1 MPRWYT
7 EGMQEVYKL
16 VRNQGA
22 MMTFMIDDQANWAR
36 TEGQARVQCEVMVH
50 LLAAL
55 GFYLRPDKCQLRPVQ
70 RLKFLGLEVDTM
82 NMKFWVPQDKLDRI
96 VALADRLL
104 HPSSQLSDRDLAR
117 LAGKLLACT
126 LAVDI
131 APLLARGLYLAMVGK
146 GQWDQLRPSSK
157 ELRSQLRW
165 CVSMLQ
171 RYNGTR
177 LIKREASLIIV
188 GDASDVGAGAFTPNG
203 ELQQAGLGNKFLSTW
218 NLEQLRLLREA
229 AFSSTVREVL
239 TLLQFVDQVGE
250 DAPHLLAGRRGQ
262 YRTDS
267 QPAWAVINGQAGNPV
282 VYPYVRQLWER
293 CKQLD
298 FELEVVWYP
307 REEGGQQIADALS
320 KLPDN
325 TQWRLGRRVM
335 DQLASWASAL
345 ELDGS
350 PCGRRFSVDLFADD
364 HTHQAPMFFSRH
376 YCPGTSGINA
386 FSQRWDCYWA
396 GGRWHRHFGLCN
408 GPFTCLGRIL
418 RKITDERADVALV
431 YPCWPRYW
439 QQLLL
444 QLRQQGVVVR
454 EERLDT
460 QEWRRCLFQA
470 GPRVGSWPAGAHKE
484 PRYEVQCAFI
494 VWPKPMWRPAPAPPP
509 H

>member
-1 MPRWYT
+1 
-7 EGMQEVYKL
+7 MQEVYKL

-177 LIKREASLIIV
+177 LIKERPHSSLW
-188 GDASDVGAGAFTPNG
+188 ATP
-203 ELQQAGLGNKFLSTW
+203 
-218 NLEQLRLLREA
+218 
-229 AFSSTVREVL
+229 L
-239 TLLQFVDQVGE
+239 TLAQ
-250 DAPHLLAGRRGQ
+250 
-262 YRTDS
+262 
-267 QPAWAVINGQAGNPV
+267 
-282 VYPYVRQLWER
+282 
-293 CKQLD
+293 
-298 FELEVVWYP
+298 ELSP
-307 REEGGQQIADALS
+307 PMANCS
-320 KLPDN
+320 
-325 TQWRLGRRVM
+325 RLG
-335 DQLASWASAL
+335 WATSSCL
-345 ELDGS
+345 L
-350 PCGRRFSVDLFADD
+350 
-364 HTHQAPMFFSRH
+364 
-376 YCPGTSGINA
+376 GTS
-386 FSQRWDCYWA
+386 S
-396 GGRWHRHFGLCN
+396 
-408 GPFTCLGRIL
+408 
-418 RKITDERADVALV
+418 
-431 YPCWPRYW
+431 
-439 QQLLL
+439 
-444 QLRQQGVVVR
+444 
-454 EERLDT
+454 
-460 QEWRRCLFQA
+460 
-470 GPRVGSWPAGAHKE
+470 S
-484 PRYEVQCAFI
+484 CAC
-494 VWPKPMWRPAPAPPP
+494 
-509 H
+509 